1 MKNQQQS
8 KKRGNLIIILVVAI
22 IIVAGVSTYILYI
35 EHNRSTQSTV
45 LSGDITQNTM
55 LYPPTLILTLDNP
68 SKLTNPYNVTMTLDL
83 PDGQSVAMGY
93 YSLDVW
99 RYGDFSAIV
108 NIQSDSVTDFVISTG
123 TEVVLDNSAN
133 SNYDFNGTTFIL
145 TYTGYSGAITYYI
158 E

>member
-35 EHNRSTQSTV
+35 ERNRSTQSTV
-45 LSGDITQNTM
+45 LSGDIIQNPM
-55 LYPPTLILTLDNP
+55 LYPPALILTLDNP

-83 PDGQSVAMGY
+83 PNGQSVAMGY

-123 TEVVLDNSAN
+123 TEVVLGNTAN
-133 SNYDFNGTTFIL
+133 SNYNFNGTTFIL

-158 E
+158 G

>member
-45 LSGDITQNTM
+45 LSGDMTQNTM

-93 YSLDVW
+93 YSLDAW
-99 RYGDFSAIV
+99 RYDDFST
-108 NIQSDSVTDFVISTG
+108 SG
-123 TEVVLDNSAN
+123 
-133 SNYDFNGTTFIL
+133 YDKVGD
-145 TYTGYSGAITYYI
+145 
-158 E
+158 

>member
-8 KKRGNLIIILVVAI
+8 KKRGNLIILLVVAI

-45 LSGDITQNTM
+45 LSGDITQNPV
-55 LYPPTLILTLDNP
+55 LYPPTLIFTLDNP
-68 SKLTNPYNVTMTLDL
+68 SKLTNPYNATMTLDL

-145 TYTGYSGAITYYI
+145 TYTCYSGAITYYI
-158 E
+158 G

>member
-45 LSGDITQNTM
+45 LSGDMTHNTM

-93 YSLDVW
+93 YSLDAW

-108 NIQSDSVTDFVISTG
+108 NIQSDSVTEFVISTG
-123 TEVVLDNSAN
+123 TEIVLDNSAN
-133 SNYDFNGTTFIL
+133 SNYNFNGTTFIL

-158 E
+158 G